1 MSMNIQYPAEV
12 NLKILA
18 SLEVGKW
25 SYLNKISEG
34 LARFDEGYRV
44 YGSRLKLHLAML
56 KDVGCILD
64 TDDWNEL
71 TKQEQED
78 YMKRDLPFAMAF
90 KEKNVKNIYQ
100 ITPTGT
106 EKFEKIRDVCL
117 DRITQRILHIRN
129 KLQDL

>member
-1 MSMNIQYPAEV
+1 MSMKIQYPAEV
-12 NLKILA
+12 NFKILA

-25 SYLNKISEG
+25 SYLNKISKE
-34 LARFDEGYRV
+34 LAHFDDGYRV

-78 YMKRDLPFAMAF
+78 YMKGDPAF
-90 KEKNVKNIYQ
+90 CTAKKEKGIKNFYQ